1 MNEEPI
7 AIYERKLTKKEFVA
21 GVAWLWLAVLLDTL
35 ATVLCLQNALR
46 VLRPKN

>member
-1 MNEEPI
+1 MV
-7 AIYERKLTKKEFVA
+7 KLIILLLGFA